1 MISLRGL
8 TKQYGSTRAV
18 DDLTFDVQPGQVTGF
33 LGPNGAGKST
43 TMRLMLGLERPTA
56 GTVTIQG
63 RPYVNIRR
71 PLFHVGALLDAKAFH
86 TDRTAFHH
94 LRCLALSNHIPTSRV
109 HDVLDQVGQSDV
121 AGRRAGT
128 FSLGMSQRLGI
139 AAALL
144 GDPPILL
151 FDEPVNGLDAEGI
164 YWIRTLLRQLAGEG
178 RTVFI
183 SSHLMS
189 EMALTADHPIVVG
202 RGRLIAD
209 TDVDSFIRTSQLGRV
224 VVRSPH
230 LDQLTL
236 VLADAGATCTLDPQ
250 APNTAT
256 VTGLTDTEVGDRAAI
271 RHLTIH
277 GLAVED
283 APLEAAFMA
292 LTQDSV
298 EFRAEPSTLART
310 AP

>member
-1 MISLRGL
+1 
-8 TKQYGSTRAV
+8 
-18 DDLTFDVQPGQVTGF
+18 
-33 LGPNGAGKST
+33 
-43 TMRLMLGLERPTA
+43 MRLMLGLERPTA

-63 RPYVNIRR
+63 RPYADIRR
-71 PLFHVGALLDAKAFH
+71 PLFRVGALLDAKAFH

-109 HDVLDQVGQSDV
+109 ISVHDVLDQVGLSDV

-164 YWIRTLLRQLAGEG
+164 YWIRTVLRQLASEG

-189 EMALTADHPIVVG
+189 EMALTADHLIVVG

-230 LDQLTL
+230 LNQLTG
-236 VLADAGATCTLDPQ
+236 VL
-250 APNTAT
+250 
-256 VTGLTDTEVGDRAAI
+256 TEA
-271 RHLTIH
+271 
-277 GLAVED
+277 
-283 APLEAAFMA
+283 
-292 LTQDSV
+292 
-298 EFRAEPSTLART
+298 
-310 AP
+310 

>member
-18 DDLTFDVQPGQVTGF
+18 DDLTFDVQPGRVTGF

-63 RPYVNIRR
+63 GPYVDIRR

-109 HDVLDQVGQSDV
+109 HDVLDQVGLSDV

-164 YWIRTLLRQLAGEG
+164 YWIRTLLRQLASEG

-189 EMALTADHPIVVG
+189 EMALTADHLIVVG

-209 TDVDSFIRTSQLGRV
+209 TDVDDFIRTSQLGRV

-230 LDQLTL
+230 LNQLAT
-236 VLADAGATCTLDPQ
+236 VLTDAGATCTTDPHT
-250 APNTAT
+250 PDTAT
-256 VTGLTDTEVGDRAAI
+256 VTGLTDTEVGDLAASN
-271 RHLTIH
+271 HLTIH

-283 APLEAAFMA
+283 ASLEAAFMA

-298 EFRAEPSTLART
+298 EFRAEPATLART

>member
-1 MISLRGL
+1 MITLRGL
-8 TKQYGSTRAV
+8 TKIYGSTHAV
-18 DDLTFDVQPGQVTGF
+18 DDLTFEVQPGRVTGF

-56 GTVTIQG
+56 GSVTIQG
-63 RPYVNIRR
+63 KRYADIRR
-71 PLFHVGALLDAKAFH
+71 PLFQVGALLDAKAFH

-109 HDVLDQVGQSDV
+109 DQVLDQVGLTDV

-164 YWIRTLLRQLAGEG
+164 YWIRTLLRQLATEG

-189 EMALTADHPIVVG
+189 EMALTADHLIVIG

-209 TDVDSFIRTSQLGRV
+209 TDVDSFIRGSQLGTV
-224 VVRSPH
+224 VVRSPQ
-230 LDQLTL
+230 LDQLID
-236 VLADAGATCTLDPQ
+236 VLTNAGAVCTPDPHTF
-250 APNTAT
+250 NTAT
-256 VTGLTDTEVGDRAAI
+256 VTGLTDTQVGDLAAI
-271 RHLTIH
+271 HGLTIH

-283 APLEAAFMA
+283 ASLEAAFMA

-298 EFRAEPSTLART
+298 EFRAEPANLVGTT
-310 AP
+310 